1 MGANHFNP
9 RINIRRILGI
19 RYKTFTFDLTF
30 LNAHRVFLFKFVNP
44 QTMNIHGNV
53 NNSSFTLSLST

>member
-9 RINIRRILGI
+9 RYNIRRILWTI

-44 QTMNIHGNV
+44 QTMNIPW
-53 NNSSFTLSLST
+53 